1 MNKMKSFES
10 TQIGGKG
17 TVRRK
22 KKTKG
27 GHITPKL
34 TNEEKIFNN
43 LIKNI
48 NNLIKE
54 INKEYIEVWN
64 VYMDEWW
71 YDNIETFTKKDFIKS
86 KCEILVKIKENED
99 NIDEFIDKFIIE
111 ESNTKLLNINYRLYK
126 DLFSEQG
133 FDKMLSYIEDLET
146 VINKKEY
153 LDLNEQNDNTIE
165 DIKKYHEILNLD
177 NNSIPT
183 KAELK
188 ASYYKLSRDNH
199 PDKHPEENDKYT
211 IIFKNINT
219 AYKTLLNYYH
229 AKKNKEILD

>member
-1 MNKMKSFES
+1 M
-10 TQIGGKG
+10 
-17 TVRRK
+17 RRK

-54 INKEYIEVWN
+54 ISKEYIEVWN

-86 KCEILVKIKENED
+86 KCEILFKIKENED

-133 FDKMLSYIEDLET
+133 LDKMLSYIEDLET

-183 KAELK
+183 KVELK
-188 ASYYKLSRDNH
+188 AL
-199 PDKHPEENDKYT
+199 
-211 IIFKNINT
+211 
-219 AYKTLLNYYH
+219 
-229 AKKNKEILD
+229 

>member
-1 MNKMKSFES
+1 
-10 TQIGGKG
+10 
-17 TVRRK
+17 
-22 KKTKG
+22 
-27 GHITPKL
+27 
-34 TNEEKIFNN
+34 
-43 LIKNI
+43 
-48 NNLIKE
+48 
-54 INKEYIEVWN
+54 
-64 VYMDEWW
+64 MDEWW
-71 YDNIETFTKKDFIKS
+71 YDNIETFIKKDFIKS
-86 KCEILVKIKENED
+86 KSEILVKIKENED
-99 NIDEFIDKFIIE
+99 SMDEFINKFIIE
-111 ESNTKLLNINYRLYK
+111 ESKAKLLNINYRLYK

-133 FDKMLSYIEDLET
+133 LDKMLSYIEDLET

-188 ASYYKLSRDNH
+188 VAYYKLSRDNH

-229 AKKNKEILD
+229 TKKNKEILD